1 MFEGLIQALVTPFD
15 ENGELDLRA
24 TEAIRGEA

>member
-1 MFEGLIQALVTPFD
+1 MFSRLMSALVTPFD
-15 ENGELDLRA
+15 EDGEPDLRA